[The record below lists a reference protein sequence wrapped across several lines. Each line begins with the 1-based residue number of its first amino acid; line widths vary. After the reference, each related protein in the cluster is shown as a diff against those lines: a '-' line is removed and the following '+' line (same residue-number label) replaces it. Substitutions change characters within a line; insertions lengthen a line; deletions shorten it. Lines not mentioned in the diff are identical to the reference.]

1 MKGGPSLRVISG
13 MAKGRHLYAPKGH
26 FTRPT
31 ADRVKEALFSVL
43 APYISGSRILD
54 AFAGTGAL
62 GIEALS
68 RGAEFAVFMEKNRTT
83 CNILE
88 KNLQITG
95 LSPDKV
101 KVFCADCL
109 KIIPVLTQKFDIV
122 FLDPPYNQGY
132 LKKTISLI
140 LESDILEADSILV
153 VEISA
158 KDREDFIV
166 PGLEV
171 KKISVY
177 GDTSI
182 VYCRKVEG
190 SFERG

>member
-1 MKGGPSLRVISG
+1 MRVISG

-26 FTRPT
+26 STRPT

-43 APYISGSRILD
+43 APYIAGSRILD
-54 AFAGTGAL
+54 VFAGTGAL

-68 RGAEFAVFMEKNRTT
+68 RGAEGAVFIEKNRMT

-95 LSPDKV
+95 LNFDKV

-109 KIIPVLTQKFDIV
+109 KIIPLLTQKFDIV
-122 FLDPPYNQGY
+122 FLDPPYNRGY

-140 LESDILEADSILV
+140 LGSGILEAESILV

-158 KDREDFIV
+158 KDREDFIM
-166 PGLEV
+166 PGIEV
-171 KKISVY
+171 KKISDY

>member
-1 MKGGPSLRVISG
+1 LRVISG
-13 MAKGRHLYAPKGH
+13 MAKGRHLSAPKGH
-26 FTRPT
+26 STRPT

-43 APYISGSRILD
+43 APYINQSRVLD
-54 AFAGTGAL
+54 VFAGTGAL

-68 RGAEFAVFMEKNRTT
+68 RGAIRAVFIEKSRST

-88 KNLQITG
+88 KNLEITG
-95 LSPDKV
+95 LKTSAENA

-109 KIIPVLTQKFDIV
+109 KIIPILDEKFDIV
-122 FLDPPYNQGY
+122 FLDPPYNRGY

-140 LESDILEADSILV
+140 LESDILEVDAILV

-158 KDREDFIV
+158 KDREDFIL
-166 PGLEV
+166 PGIEV
-171 KKISVY
+171 KKISDY
-177 GDTSI
+177 GDTSV

-190 SFERG
+190 SFKRG